1 LFIRLLARKCLD
13 LVTEGA
19 PVLKHRII
27 FIVSVVV
34 LLVLGAVWYVRQRNS
49 LLAAP
54 LEKNLVVTPV
64 PDTDIPLPSLTP
76 LASPT
81 RSVLIGPYV
90 SQQAPD
96 FTLNTLDGAVIQ
108 LKDHRENVV
117 LLNFWTSW
125 CIPCKEEMPV
135 IQAAYEKYQDRGLVV
150 LGINMTDLDEQEAII
165 QFVRETGVTFPIL
178 LDESGSVS
186 TDYRVISIPTSFF
199 IDRSGIIRHFQL
211 GAMTEAQLEQYLDEM
226 LR

>member
-1 LFIRLLARKCLD
+1 MKYRL
-13 LVTEGA
+13 
-19 PVLKHRII
+19 VLII
-27 FIVSVVV
+27 SVVV
-34 LLVLGAVWYVRQRNS
+34 ILVLGAVWYFLQTNS
-49 LLAAP
+49 SGETP
-54 LEKNLVVTPV
+54 PKTGLVVTPV
-64 PDTDIPLPSLTP
+64 PDTVTPQPSTSP

-81 RSVLIGPYV
+81 RVLRVGPYV
-90 SQQAPD
+90 NYQAPD
-96 FTLNTLDGAVIQ
+96 FTLNTLEEVATTLGGY
-108 LKDHRENVV
+108 RESVV

-150 LGINMTDLDEQEAII
+150 LGINMTDLDERKAID
-165 QFVRETGVTFPIL
+165 QFVLETGVTFPIL
-178 LDESGSVS
+178 LDETGSVS
-186 TDYRVISIPTSFF
+186 KDYRVISIPTSFF